1 MTQNDRSGGVVERGI
16 GKAVRLPLTKAL
28 EIAYKSM
35 RVRIWRSFI
44 TMSGIILAVAFLA
57 YMWSLRTFVDS
68 LKGSD
73 DRRVQVILEQ
83 QGYSFTDEQSEK
95 EAHSRDNW
103 LVVLALT
110 VATVGITNAMLMSV
124 TERFREIG
132 TMKCLGA
139 LDSFVIKLFILESM
153 FLGGAGALAGIIV
166 GGLLSI
172 VAGIWRFEAGN
183 LFWYFPIGP
192 FAAVIG
198 GSVVLGMLLA
208 VLGAI
213 YPAWVAARME
223 PVVAMRVDV

>member
-1 MTQNDRSGGVVERGI
+1 MSSDSRRVVERGI
-16 GKAVRLPLTKAL
+16 GKQVKLPLAKAV

-57 YMWSLRTFVDS
+57 YMWSMRSFVEALKASEDRTVE
-68 LKGSD
+68 
-73 DRRVQVILEQ
+73 VILEK
-83 QGYSFTDEQSEK
+83 QGYAIADPERERT
-95 EAHSRDNW
+95 ARSRDNW
-103 LVVLALT
+103 LVVLALV

-139 LDSFVIKLFILESM
+139 LDSFVIELFILESM
-153 FLGGAGALAGIIV
+153 FLGGAGALAGAAV
-166 GGLLSI
+166 GGALAI
-172 VAGIWRFEAGN
+172 AAGVLRFGAEN
-183 LFWYFPIGP
+183 LFWYFPVGG
-192 FAAVIG
+192 FAGVIAGAVL
-198 GSVVLGMLLA
+198 LGMILA

-223 PVVAMRVDV
+223 PVVAMRVDI